1 MTIKDFADEL
11 AAVELAGVRRVFR
24 GIPKQLAPGD
34 LPAQWAD
41 MPGAVINPDQLNST
55 FDEAAP
61 RYSGVLYVAVADVS
75 EGLPD
80 NQRTVILEMAERVEE
95 WARQTPYATEIVT
108 HLRITAGSREYRGVI
123 ARVGAPG
130 ME

>member
-80 NQRTVILEMAERVEE
+80 NQRTVILEMAERVE
-95 WARQTPYATEIVT
+95 
-108 HLRITAGSREYRGVI
+108 
-123 ARVGAPG
+123 
-130 ME
+130 